1 MKLIRLILLISSVSA
16 IYNSQDSSTYSNI
29 DEVVSSH
36 LSLDITVD
44 FNRKVFEG
52 VTIIT
57 MKTIKDNVSTV
68 FFDSVG
74 MSVSQVDYMH

>member
-1 MKLIRLILLISSVSA
+1 MLRLILLISSVSA

-36 LSLDITVD
+36 LSLDIAVD

-52 VTIIT
+52 VSIIT
-57 MKTIKDNVSTV
+57 MQTIKDNVSSV
-68 FFDSVG
+68 FVDSVG
-74 MSVSQVDYMH
+74 MSIS